1 MYPSCP
7 LSENIYTDTRHTK
20 ERRRVC
26 EGVSKEPDDI
36 FSHLLSRP
44 LHEAIPEELDVRPA
58 RSRHHHPHHYRQLIL
73 HRPVHNRM
81 KRPRDRCL
89 VHIKWSGR
97 GSGVGGKRPRE
108 KERKELER
116 GEEEF
121 PPLPEPTSASANCST
136 QTHTRRLHTPALS
149 HRTTIYPLP
158 HPHIILPS
166 TISVACLPRVEMF
179 TRVRLERGLVK
190 SGMERVDERGSL
202 EKRVKMRASQSARD
216 LQVFNDA
223 LGINEHSRCLSS

>member
-58 RSRHHHPHHYRQLIL
+58 RSRHHHHHHYRQLIL

-89 VHIKWSGR
+89 VHIKWLGR
-97 GSGVGGKRPRE
+97 GSGERGQERKKERRE
-108 KERKELER
+108 KGRGRIPTATWAYIGIRKL
-116 GEEEF
+116 F
-121 PPLPEPTSASANCST
+121 HPDTH
-136 QTHTRRLHTPALS
+136 QTP
-149 HRTTIYPLP
+149 P
-158 HPHIILPS
+158 HPGTVSSDHHLPS
-166 TISVACLPRVEMF
+166 PPSSHHPPFHHL
-179 TRVRLERGLVK
+179 RGLPATSRNVYK
-190 SGMERVDERGSL
+190 SQVGTRLSKVGDGAGRWAREAGEAGEDESEAVCTR
-202 EKRVKMRASQSARD
+202 
-216 LQVFNDA
+216 FT
-223 LGINEHSRCLSS
+223 GI